1 LTHPRQITLKDIA
14 QACGVSRATVSLV
27 VRGSPLVHEGTRRR
41 VEAEMRRQGY
51 VYNRT
56 AANLRQRVSTTVALV
71 IHDLSN
77 PFFAEFAVGVDEGLG
92 AKGYVT
98 LLGNSNESPMRQH
111 QVLESLMEYRPSG
124 IILSP
129 TECSDMADIE
139 HTIGRQTPLLVFNRA
154 PDAAISARFDYDY
167 LCLDNRAGMREVT
180 EYLLSLGHRRIA
192 FYGGHAESSS
202 CHERR
207 QGYQDAL
214 RAAGISVRKRWM
226 FELAP
231 TRLAANANADALCR
245 LRPAV
250 TAAVCYNDAVALG
263 LMQGLVRFGRRPGF
277 DFAVT
282 GFDNI
287 PEAAFDIPPL
297 TTLNAD
303 PRARGRQAAEL
314 LLQRIAEP
322 SLPRRSVTVPVQL
335 IERESASGFTDTALI
350 SGIFPGVYGKFH
362 ADL

>member
-1 LTHPRQITLKDIA
+1 VRHPRQITLKDIA
-14 QACGVSRATVSLV
+14 HACGVSRATVSLV
-27 VRGSPLVHEGTRRR
+27 VRGSPLVHTDTRRK
-41 VEAEMRRQGY
+41 VEAEMQRQGY

-98 LLGNSNESPMRQH
+98 LLGNSNESPVRQH

-129 TECSDMADIE
+129 TEGSEMADIE
-139 HTIGRQTPLLVFNRA
+139 RTIGRQTPLLVFNRA
-154 PDAAISARFDYDY
+154 PGETTSARFAYDY
-167 LCLDNRAGMREVT
+167 LCLDNRAGLRQAT
-180 EYLLSLGHRRIA
+180 EHLLALGHRNIA
-192 FYGGHAESSS
+192 FYGGHADSSS
-202 CHERR
+202 CRERR
-207 QGYQDAL
+207 LGYQDAL
-214 RAAGISVRKRWM
+214 HAAGIRVRKRWM
-226 FELAP
+226 FEMAP
-231 TRLAANANADALCR
+231 TRIAANAYADALCR
-245 LRPAV
+245 LRPAP

-263 LMQGLVRFGRRPGF
+263 LMQGLICLGRRPGI

-335 IERESASGFTDTALI
+335 IRRESTSKFTVQA
-350 SGIFPGVYGKFH
+350 
-362 ADL
+362 

>member
-14 QACGVSRATVSLV
+14 RACGVSRATVSLV
-27 VRGSPLVHEGTRRR
+27 VRGSPLVSEDTRHR
-41 VEAEMRRQGY
+41 VEAEMQRQGY

-98 LLGNSNESPMRQH
+98 LLGSSNESPVRQY

-129 TECSDMADIE
+129 TEGSEMGDIE
-139 HTIGRQTPLLVFNRA
+139 RIIGRQTPLLVFNRA
-154 PDAAISARFDYDY
+154 PAETMPVRLAYDY
-167 LCLDNRAGMREVT
+167 LCLDNRTGMRQAT
-180 EYLLSLGHRRIA
+180 EHLLALGHRRIA
-192 FYGGHAESSS
+192 FYGGHAHSSS
-202 CHERR
+202 CSERR
-207 QGYQDAL
+207 MGYQDAL
-214 RAAGISVRKRWM
+214 HAAGIRGRKCWM
-226 FELAP
+226 FEMAP
-231 TRLAANANADALCR
+231 TRLAANTHANALCR
-245 LRPAV
+245 LRPAP

-263 LMQGLVRFGRRPGF
+263 LMQGLIRLGHHPGS
-277 DFAVT
+277 DFAVS

-314 LLQRIAEP
+314 LLQRIAKP
-322 SLPRRSVTVPVQL
+322 TLPRRLVTVPVQL
-335 IERESASGFTDTALI
+335 IVRESTSGFA
-350 SGIFPGVYGKFH
+350 VQ
-362 ADL
+362 A

>member
-1 LTHPRQITLKDIA
+1 VPHPRQITLKDIA

-27 VRGSPLVHEGTRRR
+27 VRGSPLVHADTRCR
-41 VEAEMRRQGY
+41 VEAEMQRQGY

-92 AKGYVT
+92 AKGYVA
-98 LLGNSNESPMRQH
+98 LLGNSNESPERQH
-111 QVLESLMEYRPSG
+111 RVLESLMEYHPSG

-129 TECSDMADIE
+129 TEGSEMADIE
-139 HTIGRQTPLLVFNRA
+139 HIIGRQTPLLVFNRA
-154 PDAAISARFDYDY
+154 PDDTATARFDYDY
-167 LCLDNRAGMREVT
+167 LCLDNRTGMREAT
-180 EYLLSLGHRRIA
+180 EYLLARGHRRIV
-192 FYGGHAESSS
+192 FYGGHADSSS
-202 CHERR
+202 CRERR
-207 QGYQDAL
+207 LGYQDAL
-214 RAAGISVRKRWM
+214 RAAGMTPRKRWM

-231 TRLAANANADALCR
+231 TRIAANAHAGALCR
-245 LRPAV
+245 LRPAP

-263 LMQGLVRFGRRPGF
+263 LMQGLVRLGLRPGV
-277 DFAVT
+277 DVAVI

-314 LLQRIAEP
+314 LLQRIAAP
-322 SLPRRSVTVPVQL
+322 SLPRRSVMVPVQL
-335 IERESASGFTDTALI
+335 IERESTAC
-350 SGIFPGVYGKFH
+350 SAG
-362 ADL
+362 

>member
-1 LTHPRQITLKDIA
+1 VRHSRQITLKDIA
-14 QACGVSRATVSLV
+14 HACGVSRATVSLV
-27 VRGSPLVHEGTRRR
+27 VRGSPLVHVDTRRR
-41 VEAEMRRQGY
+41 VEAEMQRQGY

-98 LLGNSNESPMRQH
+98 LLGNSNESPARQH

-129 TECSDMADIE
+129 TEGSDMADIE
-139 HTIGRQTPLLVFNRA
+139 RIIGQQTPLLVFNRA
-154 PDAAISARFDYDY
+154 PGETTVARFAYDY
-167 LCLDNRAGMREVT
+167 LCLDNRAGLRQAT
-180 EYLLSLGHRRIA
+180 EHLLALGHRRIA
-192 FYGGHAESSS
+192 FYGGHADSSS
-202 CHERR
+202 CRERR
-207 QGYQDAL
+207 QGYQEAL
-214 RAAGISVRKRWM
+214 HAAGIPVRKRWM
-226 FELAP
+226 FELPP
-231 TRLAANANADALCR
+231 TRIAANAHADALCR
-245 LRPAV
+245 LCPAP

-263 LMQGLVRFGRRPGF
+263 LMQGLIRLGRRPSI

-335 IERESASGFTDTALI
+335 IRRESTSGCTVQA
-350 SGIFPGVYGKFH
+350 
-362 ADL
+362 